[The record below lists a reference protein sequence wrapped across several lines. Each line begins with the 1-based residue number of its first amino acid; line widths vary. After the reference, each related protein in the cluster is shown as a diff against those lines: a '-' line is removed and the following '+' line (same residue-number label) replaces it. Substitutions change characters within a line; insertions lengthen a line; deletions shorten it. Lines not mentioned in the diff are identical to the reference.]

1 MRSQMPARM
10 LRGSETSYS
19 AICSTQVKYFNKRI
33 FSKGECN
40 GQEKAVYY
48 RIYDDEEKFNYFR
61 SMYQA
66 EKIRKMLKKF
76 EVAHQEYHNA
86 AFVDFLKKYD
96 PKAELIEV
104 VRISY

>member
-1 MRSQMPARM
+1 MTKKKQDH
-10 LRGSETSYS
+10 
-19 AICSTQVKYFNKRI
+19 
-33 FSKGECN
+33 
-40 GQEKAVYY
+40 YY

-66 EKIRKMLKKF
+66 EKIRKMLKKY

-104 VRISY
+104 ARISDQCLGSTKQDLNQKNSWQQASRGVLCILI